1 MVVTTELSLCRRKLE
16 ADFHLVTLHTH
27 TLTHTQRVQILVRS
41 IETQLISVTLIR
53 KSHSSLVGKLVHTP
67 RLFAKL

>member
-27 TLTHTQRVQILVRS
+27 THTACADP

-53 KSHSSLVGKLVHTP
+53 KSHSSQEGKLVHFP
-67 RLFAKL
+67 RLFAEI